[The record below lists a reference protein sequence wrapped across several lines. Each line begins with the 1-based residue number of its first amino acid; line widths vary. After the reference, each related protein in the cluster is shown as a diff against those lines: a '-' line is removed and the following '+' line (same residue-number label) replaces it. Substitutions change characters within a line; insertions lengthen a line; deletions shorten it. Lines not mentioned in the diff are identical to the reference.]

1 MRSRILLLS
10 AAGLLLGSCGNGTGD
25 QSTSSVAAAANDY
38 LASADS
44 TSFSAGLQSLS
55 SPSRKFIRTA
65 DIRARVADVFSATTQ
80 LEALTLSLGGIIQDS
95 KLSNEVASEK
105 TIYYKPDSNLQTQTY
120 TTTAH
125 LTLRVPAAKLDTV
138 LKVIPAL
145 SAFVDHR
152 THNQSDVTLN
162 YLGNALRNAATMNS
176 SSNAAALASETKDAI
191 QAAEYADKKAEE
203 EITRKVENLHLLDE
217 VNYATISVAFYQPMQ
232 VSSVV
237 TVNTEFVTAP
247 SYGTELVQA
256 FKAGLSFLRA
266 LSIFMIQ
273 HWAVWLL
280 LGVGVFIYRSVRRR
294 RCSSIRPVLR

>member
-10 AAGLLLGSCGNGTGD
+10 AAVLLLGSCGNGNSD
-25 QSTSSVAAAANDY
+25 QSTVSEAAAANDY

-44 TSFSAGLQSLS
+44 TSFAAGLQSLS

-65 DIRARVADVFSATTQ
+65 DVRARVTDVYSATTQ
-80 LEALTLSLGGIIQDS
+80 LETLTLLLGGIIQES
-95 KLSNEVASEK
+95 KLSNEVASAK

-145 SAFVDHR
+145 SAFVDYR
-152 THNQSDVTLN
+152 TLNQSDVTLN
-162 YLGNALRNAATMNS
+162 YLGNALRNAAMGN
-176 SSNAAALASETKDAI
+176 SSNAAALASKTKDAI
-191 QAAEYADKKAEE
+191 QAAEYADQKAEE

-217 VNYATISVAFYQPMQ
+217 VNYATIIVAFYQPMQ

-237 TVNTEFVTAP
+237 TVNPEHVTAP
-247 SYGTELVQA
+247 PYGAELLQA

-266 LSIFMIQ
+266 LSVFVLQ
-273 HWAVWLL
+273 LWAVWLL
-280 LGVGVFIYRSVRRR
+280 LGLGLYIYRRERRR
-294 RCSSIRPVLR
+294 RNASIQAAGR